1 MGQIVMSDAFG
12 LGNYLAR
19 IGYRGPAAVDLE
31 TLKALQAAHLEA
43 IPFEGIDPLLGR
55 SVKLDLASV
64 QAKLV
69 DGSRG
74 GYCYEHNLLFRA
86 ALDAIGF
93 QVTGLAGR
101 PRWIAAA
108 GSPLGP
114 KTHMML
120 KVDLAGDAY
129 LVDVGFGACLLDA
142 PLQLKTDVE
151 QTTALGTYRLARSD
165 GLFLLSAKRHTGWR
179 DMYVF
184 DLQPQLQADY
194 DVGNWFTSTSP
205 LVPFTTRLVMER
217 IAGNQRFKLVNRLLS
232 TEARDGEVVA
242 ERVLQNA
249 SELSEVMRD
258 AFKVTPPVRPEEIFE
273 RTGG

>member
-1 MGQIVMSDAFG
+1 MSDAFR
-12 LGNYLAR
+12 LENYLAR

-43 IPFEGIDPLLGR
+43 IPFEGIDPLLR
-55 SVKLDLASV
+55 RPVKLDLASV

-74 GYCYEHNLLFRA
+74 GYCFEHNLLFRA
-86 ALDAIGF
+86 ALDAVGF

-101 PRWIAAA
+101 PRWIASP

-114 KTHMML
+114 KTHMTL
-120 KVDLAGDAY
+120 KVDLADGAY

-151 QTTALGTYRLARSD
+151 QPTALGTYRLTASD
-165 GLFLLSAKRHTGWR
+165 GLFLLSAKRQAGWR

-184 DLQPQLQADY
+184 DLQPQIQADY
-194 DVGNWFTSTSP
+194 ELGNWFTSTSP
-205 LVPFTTRLVMER
+205 VVPFTTRLVMER
-217 IAGNQRFKLVNRLLS
+217 IAGNQRFKLVNRQLS
-232 TEARDGEVVA
+232 TEARDGEVIA
-242 ERVLQNA
+242 ERTLQNA
-249 SELSEVMRD
+249 SELSEAMRD
-258 AFKVTPPVRPEEIFE
+258 VFKVTPPVRPEEIFE
-273 RTGG
+273 HTGG